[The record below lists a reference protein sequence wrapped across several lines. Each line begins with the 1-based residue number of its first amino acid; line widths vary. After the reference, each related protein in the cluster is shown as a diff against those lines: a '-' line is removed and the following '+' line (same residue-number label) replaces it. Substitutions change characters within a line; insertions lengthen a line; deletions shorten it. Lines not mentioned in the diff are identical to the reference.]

1 MFSKKEPTKKT
12 SGSGLNLVDTVCQ
25 TRDYVA
31 MLFNKIKELEEKV
44 QMISSEKEKN
54 KGFLEEKVEKME
66 LENEKL
72 LWTNNQVLFNNQEL
86 QKKVEALTNENSDMK
101 RLIQVQDDE
110 IIRVEE
116 LMHSKVETAERQI
129 FINMQE
135 MKAEIDNLKGDNKAL
150 NKDLNFAL
158 ESIKIMGDAL
168 DQPKMGDNNNVKDFH
183 HQLLESEEKLENEKL
198 KNVLFIRCP
207 SQLSTD
213 PRENLE
219 KHFHNALDDFKAN
232 LIGKSIKKV
241 SIINGKSSCL
251 KVEMMPKSANDM
263 LTILGDNIKLLE
275 ENGLFA
281 KPFTTKE
288 TSLKK
293 EILQKLST
301 KIKDSEYPHV
311 SVPIFN
317 LTANLMIKHASETE
331 FKKMTYLE
339 AMKNFGPF
347 FASEEAFI
355 RRIFYQMGGSHS
367 NLKKSAIFL
376 LPVVED

>member
-1 MFSKKEPTKKT
+1 MFAKKEPKKKQP
-12 SGSGLNLVDTVCQ
+12 SSIPLVDTVKY
-25 TRDYVA
+25 T
-31 MLFNKIKELEEKV
+31 KEYAALLDKRSKEFEEK
-44 QMISSEKEKN
+44 IEKN
-54 KGFLEEKVEKME
+54 TEMVEKISTEYDKIVQENEM
-66 LENEKL
+66 LKNEKL
-72 LWTNNQVLFNNQEL
+72 MCETTTAKL
-86 QKKVEALTNENSDMK
+86 QKKIDAQTNEKSDFLW
-101 RLIQVQDDE
+101 LIQKQND
-110 IIRVEE
+110 
-116 LMHSKVETAERQI
+116 
-129 FINMQE
+129 
-135 MKAEIDNLKGDNKAL
+135 EIDNLKETLFSRVENAERQMFINNQEKDAEIAKLKADNKAL

-158 ESIKIMGDAL
+158 DSIKILGDAMN
-168 DQPKMGDNNNVKDFH
+168 QPKTGNNNNVKEFY
-183 HQLLESEEKLENEKL
+183 HQILESEEKLENEKV
-198 KNVLFIRCP
+198 KHVLFIRCS

-213 PRENLE
+213 PRENLK